1 MERNFIF
8 SPVLQ
13 ITALN
18 NCLKA
23 EFPYPYNFRG
33 EFHPFW
39 EMVYAVDGTFR
50 VASNEKVYTMQKGD
64 VIFHKP
70 MEFHRLWTV
79 EGQDVQAYIIGFCGE
94 GSLLRQL
101 EDGAFVLNEAQRQR
115 LEELMAYAGEN
126 FACEYRYGW
135 NYLGGMERQQE
146 KKAVQIQGYVERLK
160 LFLLSLGQDNVHLTV
175 KEHSDSED
183 SQIYRSTVQMLTE
196 HLDGWINAEQIA
208 ERLHHSPTR
217 IKRVFAKYSDIGIH
231 KYLLKLKTAR
241 AIQLLRGG
249 VSCTEVSRCL
259 GFSNQNYFSTVF
271 KRETGYPP
279 SYYIRQ
285 RSVENLKGGTEKT
298 K

>member
-1 MERNFIF
+1 MGRNLTF

-13 ITALN
+13 ITELN

-23 EFPYPYNFRG
+23 AFSYPYNFQG

-39 EMVYAVDGTFR
+39 EMVYAADGYFR

-79 EGQDVQAYIIGFCGE
+79 EGQDIQAYIIGFCGG

-101 EDGAFVLNEAQRQR
+101 EDGAFVLNAAQRQR
-115 LEELMAYAGEN
+115 LEELMDYVDGN
-126 FACEYRYGW
+126 FSYEYSHGR
-135 NYLGGMERQQE
+135 NYLADMEQQQSE
-146 KKAVQIQGYVERLK
+146 KAVQIQGYVERLK
-160 LFLLSLGQDNVHLTV
+160 LFLLSLAQENVQLTV
-175 KEHSDSED
+175 KEHSDSQD
-183 SQIYRSTVQMLTE
+183 SRIFRSIVQMLTE
-196 HLDGWINAEQIA
+196 HMGGWINAEQIA
-208 ERLHHSPTR
+208 EVLHHSPTR

-231 KYLLKLKTAR
+231 KYLLKLKTAQ
-241 AIQLLRGG
+241 AIELLHHGI
-249 VSCTEVSRCL
+249 SCSEVSRRL

-279 SYYIRQ
+279 SYYTRLQ
-285 RSVENLKGGTEKT
+285 GAPHPAASK
-298 K
+298 